1 MLSKSEISEKVLKT
15 VFRDD
20 KPGEDNIASLFSW
33 YRRRANPLVKL
44 MVCKLDLP
52 LGPSFRDAHIEA
64 DVQARIDKGYNV
76 WAVGDIHGHLG
87 TFRALVHRLKLGNED
102 RIICLG
108 DMIDRGPDSAGLI
121 EFIRSDPRIIC
132 LKGNHELMALSSLEN
147 DGGIELWQPWLARG
161 GRSTWGSYIVRAEG
175 DLYEAKRQLA
185 DDLMW
190 MDNLPNHIVLDSL
203 RLVHAGYDP
212 RMPLDSQGD
221 KELLW
226 IRKRFYEHEY
236 AIDPDRTVIFGHSTT
251 TKVGP
256 APGEVVH
263 STVQLPDQRPAWIA
277 MDIGAFNHVSP
288 GLAAMNLSSFRIV
301 KQGTLR
307 SERWFDIEGCKEA
320 KVGSHYGLDLLRNQ
334 NRREAVSALRAR
346 RKLKMAGVVL
356 QEDIHEY
363 DMDSMP
369 RHLLFTSR
377 EFEAEDNRIIFGP
390 GTSPEEK
397 HLRLPGPTGFR
408 VYRRIQTRKS
418 LGIESTIQQRKPIQ
432 G

>member
-1 MLSKSEISEKVLKT
+1 MM
-15 VFRDD
+15 
-20 KPGEDNIASLFSW
+20 A
-33 YRRRANPLVKL
+33 
-44 MVCKLDLP
+44 CKLDLP

-64 DVQARIDKGYNV
+64 DLQARLDQGHNV

-87 TFRALVHRLKLGNED
+87 TFRALVHRLKLGDED

-121 EFIRSDPRIIC
+121 EFIRSDNRIIC
-132 LKGNHELMALSSLEN
+132 LKGNHELMALSSLQE
-147 DGGIELWQPWLARG
+147 DGVVELWQPWLARG
-161 GRSTWGSYIVRAEG
+161 GRSTWGSYIVQAEG
-175 DLYEAKRQLA
+175 DLYEAKRLFA

-190 MDNLPNHIVLDSL
+190 MDNLPNHIVLDKL

-236 AIDPDRTVIFGHSTT
+236 AIDPYRTVIFGHSTT

-263 STVQLPDQRPAWIA
+263 SSIQLNDERPAWIA
-277 MDIGAFNHVSP
+277 MDIGAYNHVSP

-307 SERWFDIEGCKEA
+307 SERWFDFPDCKEA
-320 KVGSHYGLDLLRNQ
+320 KVGTHYGLDLLQNR

-346 RKLKMAGVVL
+346 RKLKKAGVVL
-356 QEDIHEY
+356 QEESQDIDLEA
-363 DMDSMP
+363 MP

-377 EFEAEDNRIIFGP
+377 EYESENNRIVLGP
-390 GTSPEEK
+390 GTNPDER
-397 HLRLPGPTGFR
+397 HLRLPGPIGFR
-408 VYRRIQTRKS
+408 VYRRMKTRTS
-418 LGIESTIQQRKPIQ
+418 LGSESTIQRRRGIQ

>member
-1 MLSKSEISEKVLKT
+1 MM
-15 VFRDD
+15 
-20 KPGEDNIASLFSW
+20 A
-33 YRRRANPLVKL
+33 
-44 MVCKLDLP
+44 CKLDLP

-64 DVQARIDKGYNV
+64 DLQARLDQGYNV

-87 TFRALVHRLKLGNED
+87 TFRALVHRLKLGDED

-121 EFIRSDPRIIC
+121 EFIRSDNRIIC
-132 LKGNHELMALSSLEN
+132 LKGNHELMALSSLQE
-147 DGGIELWQPWLARG
+147 DGVVELWQPWLARG
-161 GRSTWGSYIVRAEG
+161 GRSTWGSYIVQAEG
-175 DLYEAKRQLA
+175 DLYEAKRLFA

-190 MDNLPNHIVLDSL
+190 MDNLPNHIVLDKL

-236 AIDPDRTVIFGHSTT
+236 AIDPYRTVIFGHSTT

-263 STVQLPDQRPAWIA
+263 SPIQLNDERPAWIA
-277 MDIGAFNHVSP
+277 MDIGAYNHVSP

-307 SERWFDIEGCKEA
+307 SERWFDFPDCKEA
-320 KVGSHYGLDLLRNQ
+320 KVGDHYGLDLLHNR

-346 RKLKMAGVVL
+346 RKLKKAGVVL
-356 QEDIHEY
+356 QEESPDIDLEA
-363 DMDSMP
+363 MP

-377 EFEAEDNRIIFGP
+377 EYESENNRIVLGP
-390 GTSPEEK
+390 GTNPDER
-397 HLRLPGPTGFR
+397 HLRLPGPIGFR
-408 VYRRIQTRKS
+408 VYRRMKTRTS
-418 LGIESTIQQRKPIQ
+418 LGSESTIQRRRGIQ

>member
-1 MLSKSEISEKVLKT
+1 MM
-15 VFRDD
+15 
-20 KPGEDNIASLFSW
+20 A
-33 YRRRANPLVKL
+33 
-44 MVCKLDLP
+44 CKLDLP

-64 DVQARIDKGYNV
+64 DLQARLDQGHNV

-87 TFRALVHRLKLGNED
+87 TFRALVHRLKLGDED

-121 EFIRSDPRIIC
+121 EFIRSDNRIIC
-132 LKGNHELMALSSLEN
+132 LKGNHELMALSSLQE
-147 DGGIELWQPWLARG
+147 DGVVELWQPWLARG
-161 GRSTWGSYIVRAEG
+161 GRSTWGSYIVQAEG
-175 DLYEAKRQLA
+175 DLYEAKRLFA

-190 MDNLPNHIVLDSL
+190 MDNLPNHIVLDKL

-236 AIDPDRTVIFGHSTT
+236 AIDPYRTVIFGHSTT

-263 STVQLPDQRPAWIA
+263 SSIQLNDERPAWIA
-277 MDIGAFNHVSP
+277 MDIGAYNHVSP

-307 SERWFDIEGCKEA
+307 SERWFDFPDCKEA
-320 KVGSHYGLDLLRNQ
+320 KVGAHFGLDLLQNR

-346 RKLKMAGVVL
+346 RKLKKAGVVL
-356 QEDIHEY
+356 QEESQDIDLEA
-363 DMDSMP
+363 MP

-377 EFEAEDNRIIFGP
+377 EYESENNRIVLGP
-390 GTSPEEK
+390 GTNPDER
-397 HLRLPGPTGFR
+397 HLRLPGPIGFR
-408 VYRRIQTRKS
+408 VYRRMKTRTS
-418 LGIESTIQQRKPIQ
+418 LGSESTIQRRRGIQ

>member
-1 MLSKSEISEKVLKT
+1 MM
-15 VFRDD
+15 
-20 KPGEDNIASLFSW
+20 A
-33 YRRRANPLVKL
+33 
-44 MVCKLDLP
+44 CKLDLP

-64 DVQARIDKGYNV
+64 DLQARLDQGHNV

-87 TFRALVHRLKLGNED
+87 TFRALVHRLKLGDED

-121 EFIRSDPRIIC
+121 EFIRSDNRIIC
-132 LKGNHELMALSSLEN
+132 LKGNHELMALSSLQE
-147 DGGIELWQPWLARG
+147 DGVVELWQPWLARG
-161 GRSTWGSYIVRAEG
+161 GRSTWGSYIVQAEG
-175 DLYEAKRQLA
+175 DLYEAKRLFA

-190 MDNLPNHIVLDSL
+190 MDNLPNHIVLDKL

-236 AIDPDRTVIFGHSTT
+236 AIDPYRTVIFGHSTT

-263 STVQLPDQRPAWIA
+263 SPIQLNDERPAWIA
-277 MDIGAFNHVSP
+277 MDIGAYNHVSP

-307 SERWFDIEGCKEA
+307 SERWFDFPDCKEA
-320 KVGSHYGLDLLRNQ
+320 KVGAHYGLDLLQNR

-346 RKLKMAGVVL
+346 RKLKKAGVVL
-356 QEDIHEY
+356 QEESPDIDLEA
-363 DMDSMP
+363 MP

-377 EFEAEDNRIIFGP
+377 EYESENNRIVLGP
-390 GTSPEEK
+390 GTNPDER
-397 HLRLPGPTGFR
+397 HLRLPGPIGFR
-408 VYRRIQTRKS
+408 VYRRMKTRTS
-418 LGIESTIQQRKPIQ
+418 LGSESTIQRRRGIQ

>member
-1 MLSKSEISEKVLKT
+1 MM
-15 VFRDD
+15 
-20 KPGEDNIASLFSW
+20 A
-33 YRRRANPLVKL
+33 
-44 MVCKLDLP
+44 CKLDLP

-64 DVQARIDKGYNV
+64 DLQARLDQGHNV

-87 TFRALVHRLKLGNED
+87 TFRALVHRLKLGDED

-121 EFIRSDPRIIC
+121 EFIRSDNRIIC
-132 LKGNHELMALSSLEN
+132 LKGNHELMALSSLQE
-147 DGGIELWQPWLARG
+147 DGVVELWQPWLARG
-161 GRSTWGSYIVRAEG
+161 GRSTWGSYIVQAEG
-175 DLYEAKRQLA
+175 DLYEAKRLFA

-190 MDNLPNHIVLDSL
+190 MDNLPNHIVLDKL

-236 AIDPDRTVIFGHSTT
+236 AIDPYRTVIFGHSTT

-263 STVQLPDQRPAWIA
+263 SSIQLNDERPAWIA
-277 MDIGAFNHVSP
+277 MDIGAYNHVSP

-307 SERWFDIEGCKEA
+307 SERWFDFPDCKEA
-320 KVGSHYGLDLLRNQ
+320 KVGAHFGLDLLQNR

-346 RKLKMAGVVL
+346 RKLKKAGVVL
-356 QEDIHEY
+356 QEDNPDIDLEA
-363 DMDSMP
+363 MP

-377 EFEAEDNRIIFGP
+377 EYESENNRIVLGP
-390 GTSPEEK
+390 GTNPDER
-397 HLRLPGPTGFR
+397 HLRLPGPIGFR
-408 VYRRIQTRKS
+408 VYRRMKTRTS
-418 LGIESTIQQRKPIQ
+418 LGSESTIQRRRGIQ